1 MHTAHILVCIV
12 HEAVTEHLQTLSKLH
27 DAQLITRIIYV
38 PVDDHSTFF
47 ISCPIS
53 PHQNILL
60 SHFS

>member
-27 DAQLITRIIYV
+27 DAQLITRIIHV